1 MNCNMENKSLVDI
14 PPSYVSGEL
23 TQLAHLY
30 KFIKKEKEKT
40 FKESSKLEINGYIY
54 AKKDRKLLQIETR
67 KIHNIENNEENIKDK
82 IIKQICQ
89 KTGLTEK
96 NLMGISI
103 EKNTKYSKEASIDDI
118 KISDVSY
125 LFTIDYCNEIT
136 LRQNEQW
143 INIDEVY
150 NNPKYKNTIEK
161 ICNILKF
168 DFKIPKIYI

>member
-1 MNCNMENKSLVDI
+1 
-14 PPSYVSGEL
+14 
-23 TQLAHLY
+23 
-30 KFIKKEKEKT
+30 
-40 FKESSKLEINGYIY
+40 
-54 AKKDRKLLQIETR
+54 
-67 KIHNIENNEENIKDK
+67 
-82 IIKQICQ
+82 
-89 KTGLTEK
+89 
-96 NLMGISI
+96 MGISI